1 MVVRFLSWNYF
12 GVIGS
17 LRARTEALK
26 ILGRD
31 VGKASKMRVY
41 GQKKEQEIDG

>member
-1 MVVRFLSWNYF
+1 MAVWFLSWNYF
-12 GVIGS
+12 GVIGPI
-17 LRARTEALK
+17 RVRTEVLK

-41 GQKKEQEIDG
+41 GQKRGQEIDE